1 MTTLKRVPWTLVAFA
16 AALVVPFLGSRFYT
30 FVATDIAILSLF
42 AMSLNLLLGYT
53 GLVSFGHA
61 AYFGIGAYACALLMK
76 SAGAPFLPS
85 LVAGGLMAAAFALVF
100 GFFCVRLTRIYFAML
115 TLAFAQIV
123 WAICFKWNDVTG
135 GEQGLPNV
143 PYPDIDWMSSLPVL
157 GDFRTGDQFYLVCVL
172 IVALCIAGLRRII
185 DSPFGRVLTVI
196 RDNAER
202 AQFIGVNVRAHQLAA
217 FVVAGFFAGISGA
230 LFGIF
235 NRGVFPDFC
244 YWTKSAEP
252 LIMTILGGM
261 SAFWGPAVGAA
272 AFIVLNQQITSY
284 TEYWPFTMGVV
295 LIILLFVFPGGI
307 AGTLIGAVE
316 RLRARPQP
324 DAGSAPD
331 ARESDARG

>member
-1 MTTLKRVPWTLVAFA
+1 MRRIPWTLIIFVA
-16 AALVVPFLGSRFYT
+16 AALIVPFLGSRFYT
-30 FVATDIAILSLF
+30 FVATDIVIVSLF

-61 AYFGIGAYACALLMK
+61 AYFGIGAYTCALLMK

-85 LVAGGLMAAAFALVF
+85 LLAGGLMAAAFALLF

-135 GEQGLPNV
+135 GEQGLPSV
-143 PYPDIDWMSSLPVL
+143 PYPEMGWMGSLPIL
-157 GDFRTGDQFYLVCVL
+157 GDFRVGDRFYLIAL
-172 IVALCIAGLRRII
+172 IVVALCFGALRRIV
-185 DSPFGRVLTVI
+185 DSPFGRVLTVV
-196 RDNAER
+196 RDNPER
-202 AQFIGVNVRAHQLAA
+202 AQFIGVNVRGYQLAA
-217 FVVAGFFAGISGA
+217 FVVAGFFAGISGS

-235 NRGVFPDFC
+235 NRGVFPDFA

-284 TEYWPFTMGVV
+284 TQYWPFTMGAV
-295 LIILLFVFPGGI
+295 LIVLLFVFPGGI
-307 AGTLIGAVE
+307 AGTLMSLAE
-316 RLRARPQP
+316 RLRLRSNQQP
-324 DAGSAPD
+324 LVASEAGSRD
-331 ARESDARG
+331 AAG